1 LKGAK
6 KLCHL
11 ASGKLEAKK
20 LLLLLIFLPCGMH
33 FLGANKELQD
43 QHFKPSSQNS
53 ASAQL
58 PV

>member
-1 LKGAK
+1 
-6 KLCHL
+6 
-11 ASGKLEAKK
+11 
-20 LLLLLIFLPCGMH
+20 LIFLPCGMH